1 MKSPESEWR
10 ENAKPEDNYL
20 RFYLELS
27 AVHIWYAKVEVKSRL
42 RRKAALAISGILK
55 KKSLF
60 ICYPFSSALSSCL
73 LKRSLNALND
83 RCF

>member
-10 ENAKPEDNYL
+10 ENAKPEDHYL

-55 KKSLF
+55 KKIL
-60 ICYPFSSALSSCL
+60 IHLLSVFLSFVVLSIEKVPECP
-73 LKRSLNALND
+73 K
-83 RCF
+83 

>member
-27 AVHIWYAKVEVKSRL
+27 AVHIRYAKVEVKSRL

-55 KKSLF
+55 KKIL
-60 ICYPFSSALSSCL
+60 IHLLSVFLSFVVLSIEKVPECP
-73 LKRSLNALND
+73 K
-83 RCF
+83 

>member
-27 AVHIWYAKVEVKSRL
+27 AVHIWYAKVKVKSRL
-42 RRKAALAISGILK
+42 RRKAVLAISGILK
-55 KKSLF
+55 KKNPYSLVIRF
-60 ICYPFSSALSSCL
+60 PQLCRPVY
-73 LKRSLNALND
+73 
-83 RCF
+83 

>member
-55 KKSLF
+55 KIIL
-60 ICYPFSSALSSCL
+60 IHLLSVFLSFVVLSIEKVPECPT
-73 LKRSLNALND
+73 
-83 RCF
+83 

>member
-20 RFYLELS
+20 RFYVELS

-55 KKSLF
+55 KKIL
-60 ICYPFSSALSSCL
+60 IHLLSVFLSFVVLSIEKVPECP
-73 LKRSLNALND
+73 K
-83 RCF
+83 

>member
-55 KKSLF
+55 KIIL
-60 ICYPFSSALSSCL
+60 IHLLSVFLSFVVLSIEKVPECP
-73 LKRSLNALND
+73 K
-83 RCF
+83 

>member
-55 KKSLF
+55 KKKNPYSFVIRFPQL
-60 ICYPFSSALSSCL
+60 CRPVY
-73 LKRSLNALND
+73 
-83 RCF
+83 

>member
-55 KKSLF
+55 KKILF
-60 ICYPFSSALSSCL
+60 HLLSVFLSFVVLSIEKVPECP
-73 LKRSLNALND
+73 K
-83 RCF
+83 

>member
-42 RRKAALAISGILK
+42 RRKAALAISGIPK
-55 KKSLF
+55 KKIL
-60 ICYPFSSALSSCL
+60 IHLLSVFLSFVVLSIEKVPECP
-73 LKRSLNALND
+73 K
-83 RCF
+83 

>member
-42 RRKAALAISGILK
+42 RRKAALPISGILK
-55 KKSLF
+55 KKIL
-60 ICYPFSSALSSCL
+60 IHLLSVFLSFVVLSIEKVPECP
-73 LKRSLNALND
+73 K
-83 RCF
+83 

>member
-55 KKSLF
+55 KKIL
-60 ICYPFSSALSSCL
+60 IHLLSVFLSFVVLSIEKVPECP
-73 LKRSLNALND
+73 K
-83 RCF
+83 

>member
-20 RFYLELS
+20 RFYLDLS

-55 KKSLF
+55 KKIL
-60 ICYPFSSALSSCL
+60 IHLLSVFLSFVVLSIEKVPECP
-73 LKRSLNALND
+73 K
-83 RCF
+83 

>member
-1 MKSPESEWR
+1 MKSTESEWR

-55 KKSLF
+55 KKIL
-60 ICYPFSSALSSCL
+60 IHLLSVFLSFVVLSIEKVPECPT
-73 LKRSLNALND
+73 
-83 RCF
+83 

>member
-42 RRKAALAISGILK
+42 RGKAALAISGILK
-55 KKSLF
+55 KKIL
-60 ICYPFSSALSSCL
+60 IHLLSVFLSFVVLSIEKVPECP
-73 LKRSLNALND
+73 K
-83 RCF
+83 

>member
-1 MKSPESEWR
+1 MKSTESEWR
-10 ENAKPEDNYL
+10 ENAKPADNYL

-55 KKSLF
+55 KKIPIHL
-60 ICYPFSSALSSCL
+60 LSVFLSFVVLSIEKVPECPT
-73 LKRSLNALND
+73 
-83 RCF
+83 

>member
-55 KKSLF
+55 KKIL
-60 ICYPFSSALSSCL
+60 IHL
-73 LKRSLNALND
+73 
-83 RCF
+83 

>member
-55 KKSLF
+55 KKILIHLLSVFLSFVVLF
-60 ICYPFSSALSSCL
+60 IEKVPECP
-73 LKRSLNALND
+73 K
-83 RCF
+83 

>member
-42 RRKAALAISGILK
+42 SSPSHFWNSEK
-55 KKSLF
+55 KNPYSFVIHFPQL
-60 ICYPFSSALSSCL
+60 CRPVY
-73 LKRSLNALND
+73 
-83 RCF
+83 

>member
-27 AVHIWYAKVEVKSRL
+27 AVHIWYAKVEVKSCL
-42 RRKAALAISGILK
+42 KRKAALAISGILK
-55 KKSLF
+55 KKIL
-60 ICYPFSSALSSCL
+60 IHLLSVFLSFVVLSIEKVPECP
-73 LKRSLNALND
+73 K
-83 RCF
+83 